1 MSDKLD
7 FSLPERKPVPD
18 KGTTGNRILLILI
31 LMAVIANA
39 FMIVKNRDEPAA
51 TSVPG
56 SLSSDEQKQLALK
69 LEKQNLHSVATE
81 AWKEYLKLAHP
92 DKIEKAKI
100 YYRIGKLHQDAK
112 EYAQALD
119 SYYRSESFHHA
130 SELESEIGRRTQE
143 CLEAMGKFAAL
154 RYELADRVGLNQTPE
169 ATGEEVVA
177 EIGTQKISKSELDRR
192 IEASI
197 EQQLAQFASHM
208 TEEDRKKQKETLL
221 SQFSSSAYRLQFLNQ
236 YVMEEILYRN
246 ARESKLAEEPET
258 RSLLLDSERSLLA
271 RRVISKELADSIKI
285 TASDVS
291 TYYEANKSNYMQPER
306 AQISHILLAEKDAAE
321 KALED
326 LNEGKDFGELATDIS
341 IDSATKK
348 TEGKIEGW
356 ITKGSPIPGIRTVE
370 EAQTAIFETDAGK
383 SIENYFSSDQGF
395 HLFNVRE
402 REPERLRAFDEVRDE
417 VYRALRSGK
426 EQEVQQKL
434 LGDLKERYN
443 VVIHQSAF
451 SQEQSATEP
460 K

>member
-7 FSLPERKPVPD
+7 FSLPGRKPAPE
-18 KGTTGNRILLILI
+18 KTATGNRILLILI
-31 LMAVIANA
+31 LIAVIANA
-39 FMIVKNRDEPAA
+39 LMSITNRDEPG
-51 TSVPG
+51 SPHVPE
-56 SLSSDEQKQLALK
+56 SLSADEHKQLALK

-81 AWKEYLKLAHP
+81 AWKEYLQLAHP

-119 SYYRSESFHHA
+119 SYYRSESYHHD
-130 SELESEIGRRTQE
+130 SELASEIGRKTQE

-177 EIGTQKISKSELDRR
+177 EIGTQKISKAELDRR

-197 EQQLAQFASHM
+197 EQQLAQFAAYM
-208 TEEDRKKQKETLL
+208 PEEDRNKQKETLL

-236 YVMEEILYRN
+236 YVMEEILYRK
-246 ARESKLAEEPET
+246 ARESKLAEDPET

-271 RRVISKELADSIKI
+271 QRVLSKELADSIKI
-285 TASDVS
+285 TTSDVS
-291 TYYEANKSNYMQPER
+291 TYYEASKSSYIQPER
-306 AQISHILLAEKDAAE
+306 AQISHILLTEKEAAE
-321 KALED
+321 KALQD
-326 LNEGKDFGELATDIS
+326 LKEGKNFGELAAEISTDA
-341 IDSATKK
+341 ATKK

-356 ITKGSPIPGIRTVE
+356 ITKGSPIPGIGPLE

-395 HLFNVRE
+395 HLFDVRE
-402 REPERLRAFDEVRDE
+402 REPERLRAFDEVRSE

-426 EQEVQQKL
+426 EREVQQNL
-434 LGDLKERYN
+434 LGELKERYN
-443 VVIHQSAF
+443 VVIHQNAF
-451 SQEQSATEP
+451 PQERSDAEP
-460 K
+460 Q